1 MIILTKRIAGLALA
15 AAAAAS
21 IVLSAAPASAGPCAG
36 GYLTPDVVCIVNELL
51 SS

>member
-1 MIILTKRIAGLALA
+1 MILLTKRIAGLAVA

-21 IVLSAAPASAGPCAG
+21 IVLSAAPASAHHCGNG
-36 GYLTPDVVCIVNELL
+36 LLTPDINCTINELF